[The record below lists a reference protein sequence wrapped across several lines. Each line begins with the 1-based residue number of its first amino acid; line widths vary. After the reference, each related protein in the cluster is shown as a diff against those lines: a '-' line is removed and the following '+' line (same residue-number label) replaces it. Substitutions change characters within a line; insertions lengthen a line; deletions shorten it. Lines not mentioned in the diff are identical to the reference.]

1 MAALRRGRNERAPAQ
16 AQEIVRPHEPEYA
29 LGVDDEAFVPEPSR
43 DAPIAFVTA
52 PERQPLDQVAQ
63 VRVVARRE
71 LGFEPTI
78 VACARQRGDRA
89 KMRDPAAGRA
99 GFALR
104 SFARHFF
111 DDGEEMGAPLPRRLA
126 SHDRKASRKKSRSAC
141 WRPTRRS
148 SSPIC
153 ALAFARSSGGRA
165 AGGPANQRLLLLRR

>member
-78 VACARQRGDRA
+78 VACARQRGRSSKDARSGLRA
-89 KMRDPAAGRA
+89 RR
-99 GFALR
+99 F
-104 SFARHFF
+104 
-111 DDGEEMGAPLPRRLA
+111 RLA
-126 SHDRKASRKKSRSAC
+126 VLRASFFR
-141 WRPTRRS
+141 
-148 SSPIC
+148 
-153 ALAFARSSGGRA
+153 
-165 AGGPANQRLLLLRR
+165 